1 VEGGS
6 AALEALLADRLAVAD
21 LPDKTSGIVLAALL
35 GEGELAAAVGGHPP
49 VSIARPA
56 LPAGTEGGEPPGA
69 YLTAVRVAGFRGIG
83 PAAVLEL
90 EPGPGLTVVTG
101 RNGSGKSSFAE
112 AIEFALTGDNKR
124 WSGRAAVWRNSW
136 RNLHAEG
143 AASIVVELAIDR
155 QAGPMKVFRVWAPGV
170 DLADAAASSQRH
182 GQPRK
187 SIDALGW
194 SRALEVY
201 RPFLSYAE
209 LGALVEGKPTEMYD
223 AVQSILGLDQLVAA
237 ERRLVA
243 VRKQLDEQAKE
254 ARVALPALRSR
265 LATHSDPRA
274 DKAAAALAGAAAAW
288 DLDSAENVAVSTQ
301 MPDDSDLT
309 GLRGLSRLI
318 LPERDVV
325 DSALSDLNGAA
336 SKLAAMAGSPA
347 ATARRLAAL
356 LTSALNQHADH
367 PDQPCPVCAG
377 RILDGE
383 WATAARAEV
392 ARLATVAMEA
402 EQAHTGYERAL
413 HGVRALALPVPEVLS
428 SPLPAGVDV
437 AQARLAWQA
446 WVDVVS
452 GPVDA
457 FDNAAAVYEDA
468 RQAAD
473 RVVAAATAEL
483 RRRDDA
489 WRPLA
494 TELAGWVATA
504 RRSAAAA
511 GSLTAVKAAISWL
524 RAAGQEIRAA
534 RLAPFAATSAQVWE
548 RLRQESNVE
557 LGPIRLEGAASQRRV
572 SLDVTVDG
580 VEDAALGVM
589 SQGELHALGLALFL
603 PRATTV
609 DSPFRFLVIDDPVQ
623 SMDPAKVDGL
633 ARVLSDVAA
642 TRQVVVFTHDERLT
656 ESLRR
661 LQLPATVWA
670 VGRRENSLVEL
681 RRISDPVQMYLDDAR
696 ALARTTQLSEAAR
709 GVVVAGLCRGA
720 IEAACHEVVRRRR
733 LGKGVPHADVERAL
747 TDAQKLYEIASLALF
762 DDPAR
767 GGEVIARINRY
778 GRDLGTAFVA
788 VKDGSHK
795 GYTGALPA
803 LVEDVARLSR
813 TLRA

>member
-1 VEGGS
+1 MHRS
-6 AALEALLADRLAVAD
+6 
-21 LPDKTSGIVLAALL
+21 VLAALL
-35 GEGELAAAVGGHPP
+35 GEGELAAAVGGRPP
-49 VSIARPA
+49 VPMARQA
-56 LPAGTEGGEPPGA
+56 LSAGTGAGSEPPGA
-69 YLTAVRVAGFRGIG
+69 YLIAVRVAGFRGIG

-90 EPGPGLTVVTG
+90 NPGPGLTVVTG

-143 AASIVVELAIDR
+143 AASIVVELAIDG
-155 QAGPMKVFRVWAPGV
+155 QAGPTKVSRVWAPGV
-170 DLADAAASSQRH
+170 GLADAAASSQRH
-182 GQPRK
+182 GQPRQ
-187 SIDALGW
+187 SVDALGW

-209 LGALVEGKPTEMYD
+209 LGALVEGRPTDMHD

-237 ERRLVA
+237 EKRLV
-243 VRKQLDEQAKE
+243 VLRKQLDDRAKE
-254 ARVALPALRSR
+254 ARVALPSLRSR
-265 LATHSDPRA
+265 LAAHPHPRA
-274 DKAAAALAGAAAAW
+274 HEAAAALAGTAPAW
-288 DLDSAENVAVSTQ
+288 DLDAAEEVAVATQ
-301 MPDDSDLT
+301 APHDSDLT

-325 DSALSDLNGAA
+325 DSALSEFSGAA
-336 SKLAAMAGSPA
+336 ARVVAMAGSPA
-347 ATARRLAAL
+347 ASARRLAAL
-356 LTSALNQHADH
+356 LSSALNRHAEH
-367 PDQPCPVCAG
+367 PGQPCPVCAG
-377 RILDGE
+377 RILDDE

-392 ARLATVAMEA
+392 ARLTAVAAEA
-402 EQAHTGYERAL
+402 EQAHTAYGGAL
-413 HGVRALALPVPEVLS
+413 QDVRALAAPVPEILS
-428 SPLPAGVDV
+428 SPSPAGVDTT
-437 AQARLAWQA
+437 QARVAWQA
-446 WVDVVS
+446 WANVVS

-457 FDNAAAVYEDA
+457 FDRAAAIYEDA
-468 RQAAD
+468 RQAVD
-473 RVVAAATAEL
+473 RVQAAATAEL

-504 RRSAAAA
+504 RRSVAAA
-511 GSLTAVKAAISWL
+511 GSSTAVKAAITWL
-524 RAAGQEIRAA
+524 RAAGQEIRDA
-534 RLAPFAATSAQVWE
+534 RLAPFAAMSAQVWE

-557 LGPIRLEGAASQRRV
+557 LGPIRLEGAATQRRV

-580 VEDAALGVM
+580 VEGAALGVM

-633 ARVLSDVAA
+633 ARVLSEVAA
-642 TRQVVVFTHDERLT
+642 TRQVVVFSHDDRLT

-681 RRISDPVQMYLDDAR
+681 RRISDPVEMYLDDAR
-696 ALARTTQLSEAAR
+696 ALARTEQLSETAR
-709 GVVVAGLCRGA
+709 GVVVASLCRGA
-720 IEAACHEVVRRRR
+720 IEAACHEAVRRRR

-747 TDAQKLYEIASLALF
+747 TDAQKLYETASLALF

-767 GGEVIARINRY
+767 GGEVIARIKNRY
-778 GRDLGTAFVA
+778 GPSFGRAFVA

-795 GYTGALPA
+795 GYAGSLAS
-803 LVEDVARLSR
+803 LVEDVALLTRK
-813 TLRA
+813 LRP